1 MDKTHE
7 EMMRHMKYDRCDS
20 FLDTT
25 TNQMLLDLLAD
36 YDSGQ
41 LNEII
46 IGLEKMLYTN
56 VYNNPKYTS
65 AQMRQIRVGLEED
78 VDVSIYADPKYT
90 AMQMEQIR
98 VGLECEIDVSVYA
111 DPKYDWKE
119 MDVIRYCLKH
129 RLDLGEIG
137 NTLICAKNRKAN
149 D

>member
-1 MDKTHE
+1 MDKNMQRTK
-7 EMMRHMKYDRCDS
+7 KYDEYDG
-20 FLDTT
+20 FLDITT
-25 TNQMLLDLLAD
+25 SQMLLDLLAD

-46 IGLEKMLYTN
+46 IGLEKWLYTN
-56 VYNNPKYTS
+56 VYDNPKYTS

-90 AMQMEQIR
+90 AIQMEQIR